1 MEAYMSAKTHMLL
14 QKLEE
19 LKYAIELRVMKG
31 EDPTDLQES
40 LSQLQSDLLTA
51 SQAIQNANV
60 NDLLK
65 G

>member
-1 MEAYMSAKTHMLL
+1 MSAKTHMLL